1 MIISA
6 IAVRC
11 NKRRS
16 RPKHKKDSPW
26 SNSARSARRSASDC
40 CSDCCYLPAEIAS
53 VSPTVCVSS
62 LGMGTAKKFGA
73 FVGLDCQVESQGYGI
88 DGNCLIYCHLYGY
101 SPNYA
106 CCYCCEACCGLCDSG
121 CETCST
127 STVSLDCVL
136 EFWGRAFCQTSVTIC
151 WSNMTATPTLPKPCS
166 EGHKKLARTGVDEQ
180 LH

>member
-1 MIISA
+1 MVWYSSWICHPQDWLLGGCNFFLVGLAATLYMIISA

-26 SNSARSARRSASDC
+26 SNSAQSARRSASDC

-73 FVGLDCQVESQGYGI
+73 FVGLPSWKPRLWHRRQLPDLLSSLRLQSKL
-88 DGNCLIYCHLYGY
+88 CLLLLLWGLLWTLWFWLW
-101 SPNYA
+101 NLLNFNGKF
-106 CCYCCEACCGLCDSG
+106 GLCVG
-121 CETCST
+121 
-127 STVSLDCVL
+127 VL
-136 EFWGRAFCQTSVTIC
+136 G
-151 WSNMTATPTLPKPCS
+151 
-166 EGHKKLARTGVDEQ
+166 
-180 LH
+180 